1 VKFIHVFSEE
11 LKNKLLQGGY
21 NLLAETSGIFIFE
34 NSSALFFNFEEA
46 DKRQFIFSNKMMF

>member
-34 NSSALFFNFEEA
+34 NSSALFFNFEEV

>member
-11 LKNKLLQGGY
+11 LKNKLLQCGY

-34 NSSALFFNFEEA
+34 NSSALFFNFEEV
-46 DKRQFIFSNKMMF
+46 DKRQLIFSNKMMF